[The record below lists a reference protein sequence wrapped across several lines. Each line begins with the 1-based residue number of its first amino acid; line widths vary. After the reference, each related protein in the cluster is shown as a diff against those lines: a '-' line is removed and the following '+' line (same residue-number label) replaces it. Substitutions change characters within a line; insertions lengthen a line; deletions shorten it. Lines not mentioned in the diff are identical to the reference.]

1 MSSSVL
7 LIGGEGYIGSV
18 LSNYLLHKGYKV
30 RSLDALIYPDQKMD
44 LVKANIKNFEFILG
58 DIRNKTIL
66 KKSLEGINSVVI
78 LAGLVG
84 DPITKKYPK
93 K

>member
-30 RSLDALIYPDQKMD
+30 RSLDALIYPDQK
-44 LVKANIKNFEFILG
+44 NGF
-58 DIRNKTIL
+58 
-66 KKSLEGINSVVI
+66 S
-78 LAGLVG
+78 
-84 DPITKKYPK
+84 
-93 K
+93 